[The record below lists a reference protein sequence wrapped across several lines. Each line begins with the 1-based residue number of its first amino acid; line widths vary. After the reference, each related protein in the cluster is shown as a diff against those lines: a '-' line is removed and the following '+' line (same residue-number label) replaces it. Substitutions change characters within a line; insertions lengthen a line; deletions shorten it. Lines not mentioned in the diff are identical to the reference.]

1 VLRVAI
7 NAQLLFDEAGYRGAG
22 VSNYARQLLMALGE
36 LAQDPAA
43 GVALTAF
50 VHARHFSAPGV
61 ELRRSSPRLAHPLA
75 RIAWEQTA
83 LPGLLGGADIHHG
96 LMNVLPLLGRT
107 PAVVTVHDLAFV
119 RTPEMLPPAKRWY
132 LTRLCAA
139 SVRKAAAVIAVS
151 QQTADDLMRF
161 FATPAAKITVIH
173 NGVGAEY
180 RPAGAAAAALTTFRT
195 AHGLPERY
203 LLYLGT
209 LEPRKNLALLVRAYA
224 RWRAQAGAEERTVKL
239 VLAGG
244 KGWYYAEIFQ
254 LVEELGLAEQVI
266 FPGFVPGAEL
276 PHWYQAALA
285 FVYPSLYEG
294 FGLPVAEALACGAP
308 VLCSDS
314 PALLEVAGDAALV
327 APAHSEEQLSLAI
340 GRMVTEAPLRADL
353 RARGLVRAKRFSW
366 QAAAATTLD
375 LYRSLAG

>member
-1 VLRVAI
+1 MLRVAI
-7 NAQLLFDEAGYRGAG
+7 NAQLLSDEEGYRGAG
-22 VSNYARQLLMALGE
+22 VSNYARQLLMALGG

-50 VHARHFSAPGV
+50 VHARRFTAPGV
-61 ELRRSSPRLAHPLA
+61 ELRRSSPRLARPLA
-75 RIAWEQTA
+75 RIAWEQA
-83 LPGLLGGADIHHG
+83 VLPGLLGGADIHHG
-96 LMNVLPLLGRT
+96 LMNVLPLLSRT

-119 RTPEMLPPAKRWY
+119 RTPEMLPPAKRRY

-151 QQTADDLMRF
+151 QQTADDLMNF
-161 FATPAAKITVIH
+161 FDTPAAKITVIH
-173 NGVGAEY
+173 NGVGAQY
-180 RPAGAAAAALTTFRT
+180 RPAGADAGLTAFRQ

-224 RWRAQAGAEERTVKL
+224 RWRAQAVEEDRTVKL

-254 LVEELGLAEQVI
+254 LVESLGLADQVI

-276 PHWYQAALA
+276 PLWYQAALA

-294 FGLPVAEALACGAP
+294 FGLPVAEALACGLP

-314 PALLEVAGDAALV
+314 AALLEVADDAALV
-327 APAHSEEQLSLAI
+327 APAHSEEQLRLAI
-340 GRMVTEAPLRADL
+340 GRMVAEAPLRADL
-353 RARGLVRAKRFSW
+353 RTRGLVRAQRFSW
-366 QAAAATTLD
+366 QAAAAATLD

>member
-1 VLRVAI
+1 
-7 NAQLLFDEAGYRGAG
+7 
-22 VSNYARQLLMALGE
+22 
-36 LAQDPAA
+36 
-43 GVALTAF
+43 
-50 VHARHFSAPGV
+50 
-61 ELRRSSPRLAHPLA
+61 
-75 RIAWEQTA
+75 
-83 LPGLLGGADIHHG
+83 
-96 LMNVLPLLGRT
+96 
-107 PAVVTVHDLAFV
+107 
-119 RTPEMLPPAKRWY
+119 
-132 LTRLCAA
+132 
-139 SVRKAAAVIAVS
+139 
-151 QQTADDLMRF
+151 
-161 FATPAAKITVIH
+161 
-173 NGVGAEY
+173 
-180 RPAGAAAAALTTFRT
+180 
-195 AHGLPERY
+195 
-203 LLYLGT
+203 
-209 LEPRKNLALLVRAYA
+209 
-224 RWRAQAGAEERTVKL
+224 VKL

>member
-7 NAQLLFDEAGYRGAG
+7 NAQLLSDEAGYRGAG

-180 RPAGAAAAALTTFRT
+180 RPAGAAASPWLA
-195 AHGLPERY
+195 
-203 LLYLGT
+203 GT
-209 LEPRKNLALLVRAYA
+209 LSALFGH
-224 RWRAQAGAEERTVKL
+224 AGATQE
-239 VLAGG
+239 
-244 KGWYYAEIFQ
+244 
-254 LVEELGLAEQVI
+254 
-266 FPGFVPGAEL
+266 PG
-276 PHWYQAALA
+276 
-285 FVYPSLYEG
+285 
-294 FGLPVAEALACGAP
+294 
-308 VLCSDS
+308 
-314 PALLEVAGDAALV
+314 VAG
-327 APAHSEEQLSLAI
+327 
-340 GRMVTEAPLRADL
+340 
-353 RARGLVRAKRFSW
+353 ARLC
-366 QAAAATTLD
+366 
-375 LYRSLAG
+375 SLAGAGGGGRAHGEAGAGRRQRLVLCRNLPTG

>member
-7 NAQLLFDEAGYRGAG
+7 NAQLLSDEAGYRGAG

-107 PAVVTVHDLAFV
+107 PAVV
-119 RTPEMLPPAKRWY
+119 
-132 LTRLCAA
+132 
-139 SVRKAAAVIAVS
+139 
-151 QQTADDLMRF
+151 TADDLMRF